1 MDTRSLHGWIWN
13 WLNWR
18 SWSNRALNTAGGPP
32 RWRWPQKTNGKWLKV
47 MLYWKLSLKYQNVI
61 NAAFLMD
68 AMLYEVSKDWVD
80 HSMILSTISANLK
93 VKNRLKSS
101 SGEYFS
107 VQGILANCYPLYQRP
122 TSGGTDGKVAEACS
136 LSPAD
141 KREFP
146 GTAQTWTCLLCLWRC
161 SSLLHSSDLGNL
173 DVEMG
178 WRAGL
183 EAACCWVRISLLSQS
198 LPETKTCLCFPLTR
212 WGSGSKWVIY
222 KNCLW

>member
-1 MDTRSLHGWIWN
+1 MEQQSPEYSRRATKVKMASKNKWKVIESHVILEIATEISKCNKCCIFNGCYAVRS
-13 WLNWR
+13 
-18 SWSNRALNTAGGPP
+18 
-32 RWRWPQKTNGKWLKV
+32 
-47 MLYWKLSLKYQNVI
+47 
-61 NAAFLMD
+61 F
-68 AMLYEVSKDWVD
+68 SKDWVD

-136 LSPAD
+136 LSPTG

-146 GTAQTWTCLLCLWRC
+146 GTAQTWTCLLCLWRW

-173 DVEMG
+173 DAEMG